1 MGAPAETVGR
11 PSAGQLDLE
20 EFHELFR
27 QVSTWGRGRGEQGR
41 GGLDLLT
48 PARVAAAAQ
57 EVRTGRR
64 VAMGLPLDLSA
75 APDNPSPPVHHMT
88 GLADVPVGSGSL
100 RFGTDYFGMN
110 VHGDAHTHLDALC
123 HVAYDGRL
131 YDGVPAGT
139 LTSAGAGALS
149 IDLAGAGLVGRG
161 VLLDIPRARGAP
173 WLEPGDHVTDED
185 LRRAEE
191 AEDVRV
197 GPGDILCVRVGHC
210 RRRNERG
217 AWDVVNSRA
226 GLHPAAMLFLAER
239 QVAVL
244 GSDGN
249 NDTAPSA
256 VADVPYPVHVL
267 AVNAMGLHVLDY
279 LYLEELARLCQE
291 LRRWSFFCLV
301 APLRLVGGTGSPVN
315 PIGVL

>member
-1 MGAPAETVGR
+1 MRAPAGTGGR

-20 EFHELFR
+20 EFRELFE
-27 QVSTWGRGRGEQGR
+27 QVSTWGRGGRKQGR
-41 GGLDLLT
+41 GGLDQLT
-48 PARVAAAAQ
+48 PARVAAATK
-57 EVRTGRR
+57 EVTTGRR
-64 VAMGLPLDLSA
+64 VSMGLPLDFSA

-100 RFGTDYFGMN
+100 RFGTDYIGMN
-110 VHGDAHTHLDALC
+110 VHGDAHTHVDALC
-123 HVAYDGRL
+123 HVAYDGLL
-131 YDGVPAGT
+131 YGGVPTET
-139 LTSAGAGALS
+139 LTSAGAGALA

-173 WLEPGDHVTDED
+173 WLEPGDHVTEED
-185 LRRAEE
+185 LHRAAE

-197 GPGDILCVRVGHC
+197 GPGDILCVRVGHR

-217 AWDVVNSRA
+217 AWDVVNRRA
-226 GLHPAAMLFLAER
+226 GLHPTAMRFLAER

-267 AVNAMGLHVLDY
+267 AVNAMGLHLVDY
-279 LYLEELARLCQE
+279 LHLEELTRLCQE
-291 LRRWSFFCLV
+291 LRRWSFFCLI

-315 PIGVL
+315 PIAVL